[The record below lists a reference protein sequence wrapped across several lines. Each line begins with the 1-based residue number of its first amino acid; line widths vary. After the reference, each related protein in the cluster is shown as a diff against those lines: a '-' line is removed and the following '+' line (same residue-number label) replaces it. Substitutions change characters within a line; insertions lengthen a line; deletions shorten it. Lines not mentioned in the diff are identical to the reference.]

1 MQPYP
6 VAEESLGSIN
16 GEISMIFTKL
26 FICFFVLRLIK
37 SVTPN
42 QKSFNF
48 YICTVR
54 EINKILKS
62 YKNHN
67 IQTGL

>member
-1 MQPYP
+1 
-6 VAEESLGSIN
+6 
-16 GEISMIFTKL
+16 MIFTKL

-48 YICTVR
+48 YICTVQ
-54 EINKILKS
+54 EINKVLKS